1 MRDSDEILGGYNP
14 IEWKFDGSYGITND
28 SFIFSFKNSDII
40 LSRVRNEKDAICNG
54 FTEGPSFGNGDL
66 RATNGSIIQCH
77 KESYE
82 KPIRNTDDCD
92 VIGEIEIFQV
102 V

>member
-1 MRDSDEILGGYNP
+1 MEVM
-14 IEWKFDGSYGITND
+14 
-28 SFIFSFKNSDII
+28 NSDII
-40 LSRVRNEKDAICNG
+40 LSRVRNENNAICNG

-66 RATNGSIIQCH
+66 LATNGLIQCH